1 MAAVL
6 LARES
11 GWQVAVRSGGHSWA
25 QWSVRADALVIDLGG
40 LHEIA
45 YDEATG
51 IATASPS
58 VQGGAE
64 LAPYLEARGRFFP
77 GGHCPT
83 VGIGG
88 FLLQGGQGWNARGW
102 GWAAEYVEAV
112 DVVTAAGEL
121 VHASADENADL
132 YWAARGAGPGFFG
145 VVTRFHLRT
154 LPRPAHVAQTVQAY
168 DLEDFDEV
176 MTWLHETHASVADTV
191 EIVALTK
198 TDPALA
204 PGPVLLVTGLAL
216 VGSADEADAALA
228 PFRTS
233 PALDRAIFVL
243 DAVPTTIDEQRERQ
257 LHDNPEGHR
266 WAVDNAWLSGPA
278 SSVVPA
284 MRRAYTTLPNE
295 KAFTIWFSMAPLRAL
310 PDMAFSLQSEIYLA
324 SYVAW
329 ESPDGRRALRL
340 VAGVCDGRPGAGD
353 RRPVPRGLRPLPPAG
368 ASSCPTR
375 TSNAC
380 RRSAPSGTRTGC
392 SSGTSPAPT
401 ARRTSTTGSRC
412 VVEGEERQR
421 RASKP
426 TVHRQP
432 RDLSACSSSRWSITP
447 RWTSSSCGT
456 PVRTDSE
463 NSRAIVGRTCAWSVT
478 VLLSKTTGPE
488 SVWTWHDQGALGVSR
503 GDREQGLAQEHRTR
517 AAWSAPPPASGRRRR

>member
-1 MAAVL
+1 
-6 LARES
+6 
-11 GWQVAVRSGGHSWA
+11 VRSGGHSWA
-25 QWSVRADALVIDLGG
+25 QWSVRTDALVIDLGA
-40 LHEIA
+40 LHELA
-45 YDEATG
+45 YDDATG

-58 VQGGAE
+58 VKGGAE
-64 LAPYLEARGRFFP
+64 LAPYLEERGRFFP

-102 GWAAEYVEAV
+102 GWAAEYVEGI

-121 VHASADENADL
+121 VHASKHENADL

-154 LPRPAHVAQTVQAY
+154 LPRPAHLAQTVHAY

-216 VGSADEADAALA
+216 VGSAAEADAALA

-233 PALDRAIFVL
+233 PALDRAIFAL

-257 LHDNPEGHR
+257 LRDNPEGHR

-295 KAFTIWFSMAPLRAL
+295 KAFTIWFSMAPLRDL

-329 ESPDGRRALRL
+329 ESPD
-340 VAGVCDGRPGAGD
+340 DD
-353 RRPVPRGLRPLPPAG
+353 E
-368 ASSCPTR
+368 
-375 TSNAC
+375 
-380 RRSAPSGTRTGC
+380 
-392 SSGTSPAPT
+392 
-401 ARRTSTTGSRC
+401 RC
-412 VVEGEERQR
+412 VSWL
-421 RASKP
+421 ASAMADLEP
-426 TVHRQP
+426 VTVGQYLGDS
-432 RDLSACSSSRWSITP
+432 DLSRRQVKFLSDENFQRLQEIRAERDPDGLFVGYLAGPDGATNRNHWESITA
-447 RWTSSSCGT
+447 G
-456 PVRTDSE
+456 
-463 NSRAIVGRTCAWSVT
+463 
-478 VLLSKTTGPE
+478 
-488 SVWTWHDQGALGVSR
+488 
-503 GDREQGLAQEHRTR
+503 
-517 AAWSAPPPASGRRRR
+517 